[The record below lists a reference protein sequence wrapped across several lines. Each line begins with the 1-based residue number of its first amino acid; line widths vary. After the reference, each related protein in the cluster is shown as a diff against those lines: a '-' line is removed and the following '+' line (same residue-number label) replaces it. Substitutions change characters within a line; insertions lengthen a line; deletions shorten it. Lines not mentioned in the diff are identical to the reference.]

1 MDLWWTAAVEEQA
14 YDRVHRIGQTQD
26 VEVVRYVCENTVE
39 ERIVQLQ
46 QRKACI
52 SAGAV
57 RKLSA
62 AEVRLARMDDL
73 RSLFEVEEG

>member
-1 MDLWWTAAVEEQA
+1 MVKFLDNGLVAKKLCSVASMKSVAA
-14 YDRVHRIGQTQD
+14 H
-26 VEVVRYVCENTVE
+26 
-39 ERIVQLQ
+39 
-46 QRKACI
+46 KACI

>member
-1 MDLWWTAAVEEQA
+1 MHR
-14 YDRVHRIGQTQD
+14 YDRVHRIGQTHD
-26 VEVVRYVCENTVE
+26 VEVIRYVCENTIE
-39 ERIVQLQ
+39 EHILQLQ

-62 AEVRLARMDDL
+62 AEVRLARMEDL
-73 RSLFEVEEG
+73 RSLFDV